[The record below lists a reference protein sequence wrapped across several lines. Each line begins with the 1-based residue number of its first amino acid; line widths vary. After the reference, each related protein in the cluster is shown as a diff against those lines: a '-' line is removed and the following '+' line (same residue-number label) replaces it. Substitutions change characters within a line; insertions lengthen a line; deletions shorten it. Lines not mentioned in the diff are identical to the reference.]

1 MEFLLPTAVTPVKN
15 LVKLVSLQRTRV
27 APRPDFRAYP
37 ITVVQYL
44 NEITCVADY
53 QGNSPWTDYALR
65 SSSTLSQHQAEAQH
79 LAPLR
84 PSGGGGDD
92 GNSLIVIPGGVY
104 AATGLIDTKGH
115 CWGTSRQR
123 YSALSE
129 EAPRVWSV
137 AGCHDPVLSPA
148 YNQAIRR

>member
-1 MEFLLPTAVTPVKN
+1 MTIQGSKKLLCSLNNCTNSYIVYFFLVRNTAIKTTSGVSLPTAVSPVKN
-15 LVKLVSLQRTRV
+15 LVKFVSLQRTRV
-27 APRPDFRAYP
+27 APRPDFRAYA

-84 PSGGGGDD
+84 PSGGGADD

-104 AATGLIDTKGH
+104 AATGLNRH
-115 CWGTSRQR
+115 
-123 YSALSE
+123 
-129 EAPRVWSV
+129 
-137 AGCHDPVLSPA
+137 
-148 YNQAIRR
+148 